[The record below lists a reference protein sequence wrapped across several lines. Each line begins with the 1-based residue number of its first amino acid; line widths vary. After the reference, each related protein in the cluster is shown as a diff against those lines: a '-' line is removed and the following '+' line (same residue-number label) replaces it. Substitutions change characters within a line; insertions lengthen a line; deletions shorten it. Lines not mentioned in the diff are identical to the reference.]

1 MVIEMQVPIEIS
13 AFLADLNQAGH
24 NRDRVAEVANEH
36 VQKLHP
42 DGWRFL
48 SLSDGLGEEWNIS
61 CAPPSPQRCEAYCLQ
76 TFAGISYEKGEPLW
90 ECYVVGEQEKA
101 GMLK

>member
-1 MVIEMQVPIEIS
+1 MVAEMQIPTEIS

-24 NRDRVAEVANEH
+24 NRDRVVEVTDEH
-36 VQKLHP
+36 VRKLYP

-48 SLSDGLGEEWNIS
+48 SLSDGFGEEWNIS

-76 TFAGISYEKGEPLW
+76 TFVGILMKRESLYGNVTYLVNKKKPV
-90 ECYVVGEQEKA
+90 C
-101 GMLK
+101 